1 MTEDTKFILLLANK
15 HLKMMDVL
23 LFLVLFLCG
32 CGLVGDGVGSM
43 AEYLGQ
49 KPIERLVRLI
59 RAGMG
64 CLIVYISL
72 LLYSPSLVLLMI
84 PAIVISAVAGW
95 LLGRSY
101 TRALSKE
108 GRA

>member
-1 MTEDTKFILLLANK
+1 M
-15 HLKMMDVL
+15 KMMDCL

-32 CGLVGDGVGSM
+32 CSIVGDGLGSM

-72 LLYSPSLVLLMI
+72 LLYSPILVPLMI
-84 PAIVISAVAGW
+84 PAIAISAVAGW

-101 TRALSKE
+101 AHMVNLRSKK
-108 GRA
+108 GRT

>member
-1 MTEDTKFILLLANK
+1 
-15 HLKMMDVL
+15 MMDL
-23 LFLVLFLCG
+23 LPFLVLLLCG
-32 CGLVGDGVGSM
+32 CGLVGDGVGSI

-59 RAGMG
+59 RTGMG

-72 LLYSPSLVLLMI
+72 LLYNPYLVLLLI
-84 PAIVISAVAGW
+84 PTITVSAIAGW

-101 TRALSKE
+101 AHFIGLQSKE
-108 GRA
+108 ERA

>member
-23 LFLVLFLCG
+23 IFLVLFLCG